1 MKSIKQTMLPKLS
14 YSSGGNWWD
23 EVYNVISPLA
33 SADNW
38 IFHVKMSSGMCS
50 VSGEKAAQ
58 AL

>member
-1 MKSIKQTMLPKLS
+1 
-14 YSSGGNWWD
+14 
-23 EVYNVISPLA
+23 LA